1 MDRFLEKLSAQIGN
15 VRQGDPLDPRT
26 QLGPQASK
34 IQFDK
39 VAGYLELG
47 PTEGAHVL
55 AGGAKASIAGFEKG
69 LFIQPTIFSN
79 VRNDMRIAR
88 EEIFGPVT
96 CILGWRDED
105 EVLALANDTD
115 YGLGGGVWT
124 KDLTRAHRFAR
135 EMQTG
140 TVWINRYYN
149 FVPGQPLGGFKQSGF
164 GRENCAETLNHYTQ
178 TKAVIVNLT
187 EGPIGLYQA

>member
-1 MDRFLEKLSAQIGN
+1 MPKLALNGI
-15 VRQGDPLDPRT
+15 
-26 QLGPQASK
+26 
-34 IQFDK
+34 
-39 VAGYLELG
+39 
-47 PTEGAHVL
+47 
-55 AGGAKASIAGFEKG
+55 
-69 LFIQPTIFSN
+69 
-79 VRNDMRIAR
+79 
-88 EEIFGPVT
+88 EINY
-96 CILGWRDED
+96 RDEGQG
-105 EVLALANDTD
+105 EALVLVHNLTSVSYTHLNDTD

-187 EGPIGLYQA
+187 